1 MVVSSVTRTRHVVVI
16 AHKSNQTCLFNFLVI
31 RRSIVRTTGTAGDM
45 ERQREEGKRLVQVVE
60 AGDRGV
66 RSEILG
72 PQDQEISQ
80 L

>member
-1 MVVSSVTRTRHVVVI
+1 M
-16 AHKSNQTCLFNFLVI
+16 
-31 RRSIVRTTGTAGDM
+31 RTTGTAGDM

-72 PQDQEISQ
+72 PEDQEISQ

>member
-1 MVVSSVTRTRHVVVI
+1 M
-16 AHKSNQTCLFNFLVI
+16 
-31 RRSIVRTTGTAGDM
+31 RTTGTAGDM

>member
-1 MVVSSVTRTRHVVVI
+1 M
-16 AHKSNQTCLFNFLVI
+16 
-31 RRSIVRTTGTAGDM
+31 RTTGAVGDM
-45 ERQREEGKRLVQVVE
+45 VRQREEGKRLVQVVE

-72 PQDQEISQ
+72 PEDQQISQ